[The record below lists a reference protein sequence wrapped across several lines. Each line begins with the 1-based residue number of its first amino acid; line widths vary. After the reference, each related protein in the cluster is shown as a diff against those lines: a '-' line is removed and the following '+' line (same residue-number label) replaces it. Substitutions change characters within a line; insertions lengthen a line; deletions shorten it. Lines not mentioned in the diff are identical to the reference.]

1 MFLARMKYLLARV
14 WQRGR
19 LAATTLMLDQ
29 SGVVARPPSMF
40 DSVARAVKIGPL
52 IIGLASDLDAL
63 GRGVRIISGQGSE
76 QGRRH
81 SVLKFGP
88 VAVMR
93 ALDLE
98 RVAKPLQEFERE
110 VGKSRE
116 TGRDAGSGAGRR
128 SVLFIHNCYYNYF
141 YLAAALRRRGW
152 DAISASIE
160 NPNGPNAKFYHG
172 EDLNLFDPD
181 PERFQRR
188 LFDFFAEVEDRFGM
202 VHFHGVGCMS
212 IFPAYFDQQR
222 SYDGLPVDFL
232 RLRQRGIKIGY
243 TVSGCNDGVAQSSI
257 VNWSGA
263 CNKCVWQEHPE
274 VCSDAANLAWGR
286 KIHTMCDVVDTGGSP
301 ALDWK
306 GTVDNVFRDPLTA
319 AVDAE
324 LWRPDLEIPAEYKL
338 ERSEGE
344 LIVYHAVGNYELR
357 SRNGRNIKGTPA
369 ILAAIDRLRGEGMPV
384 RLEFV
389 TNVPSKDVRFIQAQA
404 DVFVDQLNYGR
415 YGAQACE
422 AMMLG
427 RPTICFMKKDEAP
440 GVSTLGFL
448 EECPIVSATEQTIY
462 AVLKDLLLDAERRR
476 ALGKAS
482 REFALKWHSADA
494 CAERFELV
502 YERLTRGL
510 PPTETS
516 FRRGH

>member
-1 MFLARMKYLLARV
+1 
-14 WQRGR
+14 
-19 LAATTLMLDQ
+19 
-29 SGVVARPPSMF
+29 MF
-40 DSVARAVKIGPL
+40 DGIARAVKIGPL
-52 IIGLASDLDAL
+52 VIGRASDLDAL
-63 GRGVRIISGQGSE
+63 DRGVQIISGRG
-76 QGRRH
+76 GAPRPRH
-81 SVLKFGP
+81 SVFKLGSI
-88 VAVMR
+88 AIMR

-98 RVAKPLQEFERE
+98 KVVRALGEFELE
-110 VGKSRE
+110 LSRFRT
-116 TGRDAGSGAGRR
+116 TGHGASAAPGSGAGRR
-128 SVLFIHNCYYNYF
+128 SVLFIHNCYYNFF

-160 NPNGPNAKFYHG
+160 NPNGPNARFYHG

-181 PERFQRR
+181 PELFQRR
-188 LFDFFAEVEDRFGM
+188 LLNFFAEVEGRFGM

-212 IFPAYFDQQR
+212 FFPKYFDQQR

-257 VNWSGA
+257 TRWSGA
-263 CNKCVWQEHPE
+263 CNKCVWQKHPE
-274 VCSDAANLAWGR
+274 VCLDAPNLAWGR
-286 KIHTMCDVVDTGGSP
+286 KVHTMCDLLDTGGSP

-306 GTVDNVFRDPLTA
+306 GMVDNVYRDPLLMA
-319 AVDAE
+319 LDPE
-324 LWRPDLEIPAEYKL
+324 LWRPDLEIPNEYRL
-338 ERSEGE
+338 ERSADE
-344 LIVYHAVGNYELR
+344 LIVYHAVGNYETR

-369 ILAAIDRLRGEGMPV
+369 ILTAIDRLRSEGVPV

-389 TNVPSKDVRFIQAQA
+389 TNVPSQDVRFIQVQA

-427 RPTICFMKKDEAP
+427 RPTICFLKKDEAP
-440 GVSTLGFL
+440 GVNRLGFL
-448 EECPIVSATEQTIY
+448 EECPIVSATEETIY
-462 AVLKDLLLDAERRR
+462 AVLKDLLSDAEKRRE
-476 ALGKAS
+476 LGKVS

-510 PPTETS
+510 PPTEIS
-516 FRRGH
+516 FRRGQLN